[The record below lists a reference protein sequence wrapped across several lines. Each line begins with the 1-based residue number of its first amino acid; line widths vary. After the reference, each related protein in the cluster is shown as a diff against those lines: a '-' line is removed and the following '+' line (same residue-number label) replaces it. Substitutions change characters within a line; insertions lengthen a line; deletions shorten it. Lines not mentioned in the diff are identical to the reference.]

1 MDFDAVS
8 RGPTKAKGSL
18 YGLLQVR
25 FGVPIKFTGKWVTHS
40 KYGKEF
46 QIQKWEPWAETPSEA
61 AVFLSVCIEGFS
73 DLRVSDALTSRYGL
87 DVFQKLAKEPAK
99 IQTDLA
105 DVLSSES
112 LERALLGWGRTIAQ
126 RDLSVVLK
134 AGGLTVGDIQAVM
147 AKFGSEAAKVVVE
160 NPFRLMEIVGISY
173 AKVDRLATRL
183 GVDPGDP
190 RRLQGAILWSIQ
202 EAGRQGHLFLKWNE
216 MTLLVNDILH
226 EEKLAPLAL
235 GDNPTKAYQDA
246 IRILLEQK
254 SVVLDAISGLY
265 VPEYFNYERVSADLL
280 SKLLTPAILNIDSQ
294 AFVAS
299 YEKSHQIQLSEAQ
312 RRSVDLLVNN
322 KVLVITGL
330 PGTGKCVAG
339 NTLVSGSFGFRP
351 ISEFLPN
358 NLPSGETYNVVVSLD
373 STKGPKNSA
382 YVYNGGCSN
391 TLRIRTSSGYS
402 LEGTPEH
409 PVLVLRQGLLCWSR
423 LDDLIIGDS
432 LVLVRDPKLYT
443 FGSNRRLPRVTNPVR
458 GRDFKQSSLMTVTLA
473 RLLGY
478 ITSEGST
485 RSTNS
490 WTITS
495 FDPII
500 QQFLTKAFKQLG
512 LEPKDHWDKRVE
524 HRVGVRIHSTLAIQ
538 WFRGLGV
545 CPEVAATKSIPS
557 IILKSPRKY
566 VRAYLQGLFEGDGS
580 VDLTRSTIE
589 YGTSSETLAN
599 QLQVLL
605 LAFGVVC
612 SKCSCIRGAKPYYRL
627 AIYGEDYDQFRRC
640 IGFHL
645 TCLPKRTCASNTNR
659 HLLYGIHRDIRALML
674 DVRPS
679 KGRNYNTFYRYT
691 LDPSKKNH
699 RLPSRTKLKQLLSF
713 AKRKSPVV
721 TKLTR
726 LLSNTYFY
734 DPLVSITQGKAR
746 VVDFGVPNGHE
757 FLSNGFVSHNTT
769 ILRAL
774 VQLLEEAHLTLA
786 LMAPTGIAAK
796 RLASVTGH
804 DASTVHRALKYD
816 GSEWGYHSN
825 NRYLVDGVIVDET
838 SMMDQELLYRLL
850 SALRPDTRL
859 VLVGDDAQLPSVG
872 PGNVLRELVECEEVP
887 HVRLTEIFRQSSK
900 SEIVINSHRI
910 NSGKMPELT
919 FSREASEFKFVRVYD
934 ESRIAVLIVQMASK
948 LKARNANFQVLSPK
962 YDGTVGVDNLN
973 SLLRD
978 ALNPSGPDSQDWDKG
993 LQSFRRGDRLMVTAN
1008 DYKLNVYNGDVGKL
1022 VAIGKEGL
1030 IVRIHGVGK
1039 GLDMDVPFPNDVAK
1053 AKLRLA
1059 YAITAHKSQGSEF
1072 DTIIMPIVK
1081 TQGRMLQRN
1090 LLYTAVT
1097 RARKRVWLIGDE
1109 MAIQLAVNNNKV
1121 VRRNTVL
1128 AKALIQSLAA
1138 GVAVQNNESINVE
1151 HLSVEAGVTN
1161 GPE

>member
-1 MDFDAVS
+1 MADIIVGHVRSVVFNQGDYYILDFDAVS

-105 DVLSSES
+105 DVLPTES

-246 IRILLEQK
+246 IRVLLEQK

-265 VPEYFNYERVSADLL
+265 VPEYFNYERASADLL
-280 SKLLTPAILNIDSQ
+280 SKLLTPSTLDVDSQ
-294 AFVAS
+294 AFVTS

-312 RRSVDLLVNN
+312 RRSVDLLVNH

-330 PGTGKCVAG
+330 PGTGK
-339 NTLVSGSFGFRP
+339 T
-351 ISEFLPN
+351 
-358 NLPSGETYNVVVSLD
+358 
-373 STKGPKNSA
+373 
-382 YVYNGGCSN
+382 
-391 TLRIRTSSGYS
+391 
-402 LEGTPEH
+402 
-409 PVLVLRQGLLCWSR
+409 
-423 LDDLIIGDS
+423 
-432 LVLVRDPKLYT
+432 
-443 FGSNRRLPRVTNPVR
+443 
-458 GRDFKQSSLMTVTLA
+458 TV
-473 RLLGY
+473 
-478 ITSEGST
+478 
-485 RSTNS
+485 
-490 WTITS
+490 
-495 FDPII
+495 
-500 QQFLTKAFKQLG
+500 
-512 LEPKDHWDKRVE
+512 
-524 HRVGVRIHSTLAIQ
+524 
-538 WFRGLGV
+538 
-545 CPEVAATKSIPS
+545 
-557 IILKSPRKY
+557 
-566 VRAYLQGLFEGDGS
+566 
-580 VDLTRSTIE
+580 
-589 YGTSSETLAN
+589 
-599 QLQVLL
+599 
-605 LAFGVVC
+605 
-612 SKCSCIRGAKPYYRL
+612 
-627 AIYGEDYDQFRRC
+627 
-640 IGFHL
+640 
-645 TCLPKRTCASNTNR
+645 
-659 HLLYGIHRDIRALML
+659 
-674 DVRPS
+674 
-679 KGRNYNTFYRYT
+679 
-691 LDPSKKNH
+691 
-699 RLPSRTKLKQLLSF
+699 
-713 AKRKSPVV
+713 
-721 TKLTR
+721 
-726 LLSNTYFY
+726 
-734 DPLVSITQGKAR
+734 
-746 VVDFGVPNGHE
+746 
-757 FLSNGFVSHNTT
+757 
-769 ILRAL
+769 LRAL

-825 NRYLVDGVIVDET
+825 NRYLVDGVILDEA

-919 FSREASEFKFVRVYD
+919 SSREDSEFKFVRVYD
-934 ESRIAVLIVQMASK
+934 ESRIAILIIQMASK

-993 LQSFRRGDRLMVTAN
+993 PQSFRRGDRLMVTAN

-1022 VAIGKEGL
+1022 VVIGKEGL

-1053 AKLRLA
+1053 TKLRLA

-1138 GVAVQNNESINVE
+1138 GVAVQNNESVNVE
-1151 HLSVEAGVTN
+1151 HLPVEAGVTN

>member
-1 MDFDAVS
+1 MADVIVGHIQRVVFNQGDYYILDFDAVS

-25 FGVPIKFTGKWVTHS
+25 FGIPLKFTGKWITHS
-40 KYGKEF
+40 KFGKEF

-87 DVFQKLAKEPAK
+87 DVFQKLAKEPTK

-105 DVLSSES
+105 DVLSTEI

-235 GDNPTKAYQDA
+235 GDNPTKTYQDA
-246 IRILLEQK
+246 IRVLLEQK
-254 SVVLDAISGLY
+254 SVVLDKISGLY
-265 VPEYFNYERVSADLL
+265 VPEYFNYERASADLL
-280 SKLLTPAILNIDSQ
+280 SKFLTPAILNVDSQ

-299 YEKSHQIQLSEAQ
+299 YEKTHQIQLSEAQ
-312 RRSVDLLVNN
+312 RRSVDLLVSH

-330 PGTGKCVAG
+330 PGTGK
-339 NTLVSGSFGFRP
+339 T
-351 ISEFLPN
+351 
-358 NLPSGETYNVVVSLD
+358 
-373 STKGPKNSA
+373 
-382 YVYNGGCSN
+382 
-391 TLRIRTSSGYS
+391 
-402 LEGTPEH
+402 
-409 PVLVLRQGLLCWSR
+409 
-423 LDDLIIGDS
+423 
-432 LVLVRDPKLYT
+432 
-443 FGSNRRLPRVTNPVR
+443 
-458 GRDFKQSSLMTVTLA
+458 M
-473 RLLGY
+473 
-478 ITSEGST
+478 
-485 RSTNS
+485 
-490 WTITS
+490 
-495 FDPII
+495 
-500 QQFLTKAFKQLG
+500 
-512 LEPKDHWDKRVE
+512 
-524 HRVGVRIHSTLAIQ
+524 
-538 WFRGLGV
+538 
-545 CPEVAATKSIPS
+545 
-557 IILKSPRKY
+557 
-566 VRAYLQGLFEGDGS
+566 
-580 VDLTRSTIE
+580 
-589 YGTSSETLAN
+589 
-599 QLQVLL
+599 
-605 LAFGVVC
+605 
-612 SKCSCIRGAKPYYRL
+612 
-627 AIYGEDYDQFRRC
+627 
-640 IGFHL
+640 
-645 TCLPKRTCASNTNR
+645 
-659 HLLYGIHRDIRALML
+659 
-674 DVRPS
+674 
-679 KGRNYNTFYRYT
+679 
-691 LDPSKKNH
+691 
-699 RLPSRTKLKQLLSF
+699 
-713 AKRKSPVV
+713 
-721 TKLTR
+721 
-726 LLSNTYFY
+726 
-734 DPLVSITQGKAR
+734 
-746 VVDFGVPNGHE
+746 
-757 FLSNGFVSHNTT
+757 

-825 NRYLVDGVIVDET
+825 NRYLVDGVILDEA

-919 FSREASEFKFVRVYD
+919 SSREDSEFKFVRVYD
-934 ESRIAVLIVQMASK
+934 ESRIALLIVQMASK
-948 LKARNANFQVLSPK
+948 LKSRNANFQVLSPK

-973 SLLRD
+973 NLLRD
-978 ALNPSGPDSQDWDKG
+978 ALNPSGPGSQDWDKG
-993 LQSFRRGDRLMVTAN
+993 LQSFRRGDRLMVTVN

-1039 GLDMDVPFPNDVAK
+1039 GLDMDVPFPNEIAK
-1053 AKLRLA
+1053 TKLRLA
-1059 YAITAHKSQGSEF
+1059 YAISCHKSQGSEF
-1072 DTIIMPIVK
+1072 DTIIMPIVR

-1128 AKALIQSLAA
+1128 AKSLVQSLAS
-1138 GVAVQNNESINVE
+1138 GVAISNNEIVDVE
-1151 HLSVEAGVTN
+1151 KLPVEAGVIN